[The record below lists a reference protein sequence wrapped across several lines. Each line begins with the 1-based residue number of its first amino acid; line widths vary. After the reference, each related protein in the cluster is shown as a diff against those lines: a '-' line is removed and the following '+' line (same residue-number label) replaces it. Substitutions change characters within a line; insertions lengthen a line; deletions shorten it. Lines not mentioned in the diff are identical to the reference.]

1 MRWAGLVLC
10 LCLVLGMPVYCE
22 AKYDVEHSLEH
33 SLENSLDSSLDNF
46 RLDEVQDVFDELVEQ
61 EDGNR
66 FSIRD
71 YVSDILSGEASF
83 SFREFGRNALLQ
95 LEAQFGGQKQTFLK
109 ILALGILS
117 GIFLNFAGT
126 IGDRDLSE
134 TGFYVTFLLL
144 FVTMSAGFAA
154 VSEIAEEAMENLL
167 SFMKVLIPSFSLTL
181 CMGAGTGTS
190 VAYYETMLIAISL
203 LEMCTLY
210 IFFPGVQIY
219 FMLNTINQL
228 ADNHFSKMAGLVR
241 SFLRFG
247 IRFLF
252 GVLIGYQ
259 GIQGML
265 LPVMDKVKNNTLL
278 RTAKG
283 LPGVGSS
290 IGSVADTVFGSGM
303 LIKSAVGVGGVL
315 CILVLC
321 FYPLLKL
328 FVFQLMYRA
337 GSALVQP
344 VSDKRVAAALQTAAE
359 SSMLLMQ
366 FVFAGALMFL
376 LSITIVVVSTNLTL

>member
-1 MRWAGLVLC
+1 MSGAGTWRLLLLVLC
-10 LCLVLGMPVYCE
+10 LFVFGGGPVCA
-22 AKYDVEHSLEH
+22 AKETAGIAEKGFSDSL
-33 SLENSLDSSLDNF
+33 
-46 RLDEVQDVFDELVEQ
+46 RLDEVQDVFDGLVQ
-61 EDGNR
+61 QDNGNV
-66 FSIRD
+66 FSIKE
-71 YVSDILSGEASF
+71 YVTGIMEGEYEF
-83 SFREFGRNALLQ
+83 SFREFFHCAASQ
-95 LEAQFGGQKQTFLK
+95 LGAQFDGQKQTFLK

-117 GIFLNFAGT
+117 GIFINFAGT

-154 VSEIAEEAMENLL
+154 VSEVAAQALENLL
-167 SFMKVLIPSFSLTL
+167 TFMKVLIPSFSLTL
-181 CMGAGTGTS
+181 CLGSGTGTS

-203 LEMCTLY
+203 LEMSMLY
-210 IFFPGVQIY
+210 VFFPGVQVY

-228 ADNHFSKMAGLVR
+228 ADNHFSKMAELVR

-247 IRFLF
+247 IKVLF

-265 LPVMDKVKNNTLL
+265 LPVMDRVKNNAVLK
-278 RTAKG
+278 TAKG
-283 LPGVGSS
+283 LPGVGNS
-290 IGSVADTVFGSGM
+290 IGSVADTVLGSGM
-303 LIKSAVGVGGVL
+303 LIKSAVGVGGIL
-315 CILVLC
+315 CIVVLC

-328 FVFQLMYRA
+328 FVFQLLYRL

-344 VSDKRVAAALQTAAE
+344 VSDKRVAAALHTAAE
-359 SSMLLMQ
+359 SGMLLMK

-376 LSITIVVVSTNLTL
+376 LSITIVVISTNLTI